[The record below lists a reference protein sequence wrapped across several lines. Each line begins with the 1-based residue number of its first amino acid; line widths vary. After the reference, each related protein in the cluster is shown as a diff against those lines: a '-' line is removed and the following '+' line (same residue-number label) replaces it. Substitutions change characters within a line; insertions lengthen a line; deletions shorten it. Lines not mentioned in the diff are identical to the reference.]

1 MSIADEIKAASSKK
15 MDNTAEEQK
24 GVSRDSQHKNVDVD
38 SQHLKGSADFLPDSV
53 YFVNRQN
60 KSKSSVVVLDGDLG
74 KASPLEW
81 DEWTTNSDESSTISV
96 VMQPGYGKTGLVNDD
111 DFQTSSSFEFQSKQ
125 KNEANEPNRSYADFE
140 KDILTSRLKHNA
152 DDLNRKKYS
161 PDFLEEKNKSTS
173 VINISDRSP
182 RNNLRT
188 QSRDLNEQK
197 KSDKS
202 DYVTRYRNL
211 APKIE
216 EPEQEPGEGK
226 LQPREYSPSYRD
238 LPRSRDSSATRFVAI
253 DAYLGLKDNSSP
265 DPEEIREMEKC
276 REREERREI
285 RRIEMEV
292 MEERRQKRELERGEK
307 RFLNS
312 LERNKESGARQEES
326 RRREPSKGREEENVA
341 RGEQQ
346 GADKD
351 IKEDLCSSL
360 LTIKNAS
367 VSPEER
373 RYSEVYL
380 TGLKRLTASESD
392 SKDKQ
397 EKFYGSASTDDS
409 KSWYQSKMSDN
420 KLASDQGTGK
430 SPRSVTPVNRE
441 QGQSDNK
448 PKAEMK
454 NGESSIP
461 GFLSKTQQFDVEKKL
476 DQDIHFDSEFPTF
489 SAYLKRT
496 YGQSYTYRTRESS
509 ETSEKG
515 EKLYNEERNLKSVDD
530 SKRMDIERNRANDL
544 SYEYSISDKASQ
556 KINEQHKYK
565 ASEHISR
572 KANFDIDKEQENDVK
587 VMRVSNKDDP
597 LNIEDPNDSNSFLS
611 RSKESIY
618 ESSGSAPHNTE
629 CFSKQLIKNTAV
641 TKSKSS
647 KNENRDASPTID
659 LLKRSF
665 ESLQY
670 ALNNKELE
678 LMSPKACQDLRRDSP
693 SPERTPEP
701 NERLSDSSQ
710 SRSRSRTK
718 KRTVQSQSRSRESS
732 QKMRLKEIAP
742 TFYEAKYN
750 GGLDKRSLDREDR
763 IMRNE
768 ELYLSERGFH
778 PQNNVHSDSLR
789 GAEVEHFSHLNQRYA
804 EKYPMD
810 LNDED
815 ISVMKKFIHH
825 KKDELPSELFCM
837 DVETF
842 KKLYVQNR
850 VLEMKREASVSRR
863 SSITSNINELE
874 ILNRNQK
881 KAGNQTEND
890 PPCPEL
896 GDALYNSPKGSRR
909 PDQIIAEIPAHTPIE
924 YGSPKKKNVA
934 VQMQVSNTLS
944 SLVCPAC
951 LIWRVLRIKSKIIV
965 FVHFIRCLL

>member
-1 MSIADEIKAASSKK
+1 
-15 MDNTAEEQK
+15 MDNSVGEEQL
-24 GVSRDSQHKNVDVD
+24 GVSRDSQPN
-38 SQHLKGSADFLPDSV
+38 SQCLKDSADILPDSV

-60 KSKSSVVVLDGDLG
+60 KSKSSVVVLDGDIG

-81 DEWTTNSDESSTISV
+81 DEWTTNSDESSTVSV

-140 KDILTSRLKHNA
+140 KENLTSRLKHNA
-152 DDLNRKKYS
+152 DDLNRKSYS
-161 PDFLEEKNKSTS
+161 TDFLVDENKSTKA
-173 VINISDRSP
+173 IKISDRSP

-188 QSRDLNEQK
+188 QSRDVKAQSEQHLDEHK
-197 KSDKS
+197 KSD
-202 DYVTRYRNL
+202 YETRYRNS
-211 APKIE
+211 APKIK
-216 EPEQEPGEGK
+216 EPEPEPGEEK
-226 LQPREYSPSYRD
+226 VRPREYSPSYRD

-265 DPEEIREMEKC
+265 DPEELREMEKC

-292 MEERRQKRELERGEK
+292 MEERRQKRELERGER

-312 LERNKESGARQEES
+312 RERNKENGARSEEG
-326 RRREPSKGREEENVA
+326 RRRDRSRG
-341 RGEQQ
+341 RGEEKGAASEHQ
-346 GADKD
+346 GADKN

-373 RYSEVYL
+373 RHSEVYL
-380 TGLKRLTASESD
+380 TGLKRLTATESD
-392 SKDKQ
+392 SKAKQ

-430 SPRSVTPVNRE
+430 SPRSVSPVKELE
-441 QGQSDNK
+441 QEQSDK
-448 PKAEMK
+448 KQKTEMK
-454 NGESSIP
+454 NLESSVP
-461 GFLSKTQQFDVEKKL
+461 GFLSKIQQIDVEKKR

-515 EKLYNEERNLKSVDD
+515 EKRCNEERNLESVDG
-530 SKRMDIERNRANDL
+530 SKRKDIERNRANDL

-556 KINEQHKYK
+556 KINEQYKYK
-565 ASEHISR
+565 DSEHISR
-572 KANFDIDKEQENDVK
+572 KANFDLDKGKENDVTSMK
-587 VMRVSNKDDP
+587 VTNKDDF
-597 LNIEDPNDSNSFLS
+597 LNIEDPNDAKSFLS

-618 ESSGSAPHNTE
+618 ESSGSAPSNSE
-629 CFSKQLIKNTAV
+629 CFSKQLIKNSAA

-678 LMSPKACQDLRRDSP
+678 LMSPKACQDLRRASP

-701 NERLSDSSQ
+701 HERLSDSSQ

-763 IMRNE
+763 IIRNE

-778 PQNNVHSDSLR
+778 PQNNVQSDGLR
-789 GAEVEHFSHLNQRYA
+789 GAEAEHFNHLNQRYA

-863 SSITSNINELE
+863 SSITSNINEQE
-874 ILNRNQK
+874 ILNRNLNK
-881 KAGNQTEND
+881 PGNLTEDD

-896 GDALYNSPKGSRR
+896 GDVLYNPSKGSRR
-909 PDQIIAEIPAHTPIE
+909 SDHMAEGPVHTPME
-924 YGSPKKKNVA
+924 YGSPKKKSVA
-934 VQMQVSNTLS
+934 VQMQVSNTS
-944 SLVCPAC
+944 V
-951 LIWRVLRIKSKIIV
+951 
-965 FVHFIRCLL
+965 

>member
-1 MSIADEIKAASSKK
+1 
-15 MDNTAEEQK
+15 MDNTTEERK
-24 GVSRDSQHKNVDVD
+24 GVSKDSQHKNVDVD
-38 SQHLKGSADFLPDSV
+38 SQHLKDSADFLPDSV

-60 KSKSSVVVLDGDLG
+60 KSKSSVVVLDGELG

-96 VMQPGYGKTGLVNDD
+96 VMQPGYGKTGLGNDD

-125 KNEANEPNRSYADFE
+125 KNEPNEPNRSYADFE
-140 KDILTSRLKHNA
+140 KDNLTSRLKHNA

-161 PDFLEEKNKSTS
+161 TDFLEEKNKSTS
-173 VINISDRSP
+173 AINISDLP

-188 QSRDLNEQK
+188 QSRDDKAQAEQYLNEQK

-202 DYVTRYRNL
+202 DYVTRYQNF

-216 EPEQEPGEGK
+216 EPESEPSEGK

-292 MEERRQKRELERGEK
+292 MEERRQKRELERGER

-326 RRREPSKGREEENVA
+326 RRRERSKGLEEENVV

-380 TGLKRLTASESD
+380 TGLKRLTAAESD

-420 KLASDQGTGK
+420 KLASDQETGK
-430 SPRSVTPVNRE
+430 SPRSVTPLNRE

-448 PKAEMK
+448 PKTEMK

-509 ETSEKG
+509 ETSGKG
-515 EKLYNEERNLKSVDD
+515 EKRNNEEKNLESVDE

-544 SYEYSISDKASQ
+544 SYEYSISDIASQ

-587 VMRVSNKDDP
+587 VMKVSNKDDP
-597 LNIEDPNDSNSFLS
+597 LNIEDTHDSNSFLS

-618 ESSGSAPHNTE
+618 ESSGSAPNNTE

-750 GGLDKRSLDREDR
+750 GGLDKRSLDHEDR
-763 IMRNE
+763 IIRNE
-768 ELYLSERGFH
+768 ELYMSERGFH

-789 GAEVEHFSHLNQRYA
+789 GAEAEHFSHLNQRYA

-863 SSITSNINELE
+863 SSITSNINEQE
-874 ILNRNQK
+874 ILNRNQNK
-881 KAGNQTEND
+881 SGNQTEND
-890 PPCPEL
+890 PPEL
-896 GDALYNSPKGSRR
+896 GDALYNSAKGSRR
-909 PDQIIAEIPAHTPIE
+909 PDQSMVEIPANTAME

-934 VQMQVSNTLS
+934 VQMQVSNTSS

-951 LIWRVLRIKSKIIV
+951 FIRRLLRI
-965 FVHFIRCLL
+965 

>member
-1 MSIADEIKAASSKK
+1 
-15 MDNTAEEQK
+15 MDNSAGEEQQ
-24 GVSRDSQHKNVDVD
+24 GVSRDSQPKNVD
-38 SQHLKGSADFLPDSV
+38 SQCLKDSADFLPDSV

-60 KSKSSVVVLDGDLG
+60 KSKSSVVVLDGDIG

-140 KDILTSRLKHNA
+140 KENLTSRLKHNA

-161 PDFLEEKNKSTS
+161 TDFLVDENKSTS
-173 VINISDRSP
+173 AINISDRSP

-188 QSRDLNEQK
+188 QSRDVKAESELHLDEHK
-197 KSDKS
+197 KSD
-202 DYVTRYRNL
+202 YATRYRNL

-216 EPEQEPGEGK
+216 EPESEPGEEK
-226 LQPREYSPSYRD
+226 LRPREYSPSYRD

-265 DPEEIREMEKC
+265 DPEELREMEKC

-292 MEERRQKRELERGEK
+292 MEERRHKRELERGER

-312 LERNKESGARQEES
+312 LERNKENGARSEEGKRRDRS
-326 RRREPSKGREEENVA
+326 RGREEEA
-341 RGEQQ
+341 TSEHQ
-346 GADKD
+346 GADKN

-380 TGLKRLTASESD
+380 TGLKRLTATESD
-392 SKDKQ
+392 SKAKQ

-430 SPRSVTPVNRE
+430 SPRSVTPVNPE
-441 QGQSDNK
+441 QEQTDNK
-448 PKAEMK
+448 PKTEMK
-454 NGESSIP
+454 IKESSIP
-461 GFLSKTQQFDVEKKL
+461 GFLSQTQQFDVEKKL
-476 DQDIHFDSEFPTF
+476 DRDIHFDSEFPTF

-515 EKLYNEERNLKSVDD
+515 EKRCNEERNLESVDG
-530 SKRMDIERNRANDL
+530 SKRKDIERNRANDL

-556 KINEQHKYK
+556 KINEQYKYK
-565 ASEHISR
+565 DSEHISR
-572 KANFDIDKEQENDVK
+572 KANFDSDKGKEIDVTAMK
-587 VMRVSNKDDP
+587 VTNKDDS
-597 LNIEDPNDSNSFLS
+597 LNIEDPNDSKSFLS

-618 ESSGSAPHNTE
+618 ESSGSAPSNSE
-629 CFSKQLIKNTAV
+629 CFSKQLIKNSTA

-678 LMSPKACQDLRRDSP
+678 LMSPKACQDLRRVSP
-693 SPERTPEP
+693 SPERTPESH
-701 NERLSDSSQ
+701 ERLSDSSQ

-718 KRTVQSQSRSRESS
+718 KRTVQSQSRSRDSS

-763 IMRNE
+763 IIRNE

-778 PQNNVHSDSLR
+778 PQNNVHSDGLR
-789 GAEVEHFSHLNQRYA
+789 GAEAEHFSQYNQRYA

-825 KKDELPSELFCM
+825 KKDEIPSELFCM

-863 SSITSNINELE
+863 SSITSNINEQE
-874 ILNRNQK
+874 ILNRNLNK
-881 KAGNQTEND
+881 PGSQTEDD

-896 GDALYNSPKGSRR
+896 GDARYNPSKGSRR
-909 PDQIIAEIPAHTPIE
+909 PDLSMAEVPAHTPME

-934 VQMQVSNTLS
+934 VQMQVSNTS
-944 SLVCPAC
+944 V
-951 LIWRVLRIKSKIIV
+951 
-965 FVHFIRCLL
+965 

>member
-1 MSIADEIKAASSKK
+1 
-15 MDNTAEEQK
+15 MDKPGEEQSQQC
-24 GVSRDSQHKNVDVD
+24 VSRDSQRTNLE
-38 SQHLKGSADFLPDSV
+38 SQRLKDSADFLPDSV

-74 KASPLEW
+74 KNSPLEW

-96 VMQPGYGKTGLVNDD
+96 VMQPGYGKTVLVNDD
-111 DFQTSSSFEFQSKQ
+111 DFQTSSSFEFQSK
-125 KNEANEPNRSYADFE
+125 KNSGANEPSRSYVDFE
-140 KDILTSRLKHNA
+140 KENLTSRLKQNA
-152 DDLNRKKYS
+152 DEIHNKKHS
-161 PDFLEEKNKSTS
+161 TEFLENERREKEKKSSSST
-173 VINISDRSP
+173 NISDPRRIRSKEIHA
-182 RNNLRT
+182 
-188 QSRDLNEQK
+188 QSDLYLDEKQ

-202 DYVTRYRNL
+202 DYATRYRNS

-216 EPEQEPGEGK
+216 EPEPEPREEK
-226 LQPREYSPSYRD
+226 LRAREYSPSYRD
-238 LPRSRDSSATRFVAI
+238 IPRSRDNSATRFVAI
-253 DAYLGLKDNSSP
+253 DAYLGLKDNSNP
-265 DPEEIREMEKC
+265 DQEELIEMEKC

-292 MEERRQKRELERGEK
+292 MEERRQKREQDREER
-307 RFLNS
+307 RYISS
-312 LERNKESGARQEES
+312 LERNKENGPKAEES
-326 RRREPSKGREEENVA
+326 RRREGIKGREEEKMA
-341 RGEQQ
+341 PRGNNQ

-380 TGLKRLTASESD
+380 TGLKRLTATESD
-392 SKDKQ
+392 SKAKQ

-420 KLASDQGTGK
+420 KLISDQGTGK
-430 SPRSVTPVNRE
+430 SPQSVTPVNRE
-441 QGQSDNK
+441 HEKYENK
-448 PKAEMK
+448 TKSELK
-454 NGESSIP
+454 NGETIFP
-461 GFLSKTQQFDVEKKL
+461 GFLSKTQLMDVEKKL

-515 EKLYNEERNLKSVDD
+515 EKRNNDENNLKTVDD
-530 SKRMDIERNRANDL
+530 SQKTKDIERRQVNDL

-556 KINEQHKYK
+556 KINEQQNHKD
-565 ASEHISR
+565 AEHISR
-572 KANFDIDKEQENDVK
+572 KANFDIEKGK
-587 VMRVSNKDDP
+587 VFKSNAS
-597 LNIEDPNDSNSFLS
+597 NNEDLNDSNSFLS

-618 ESSGSAPHNTE
+618 ESSGSAPSNNE
-629 CFSKQLIKNTAV
+629 CFSKQLIKNNTA

-647 KNENRDASPTID
+647 KTENRDASPTID

-665 ESLQY
+665 ESLQH

-678 LMSPKACQDLRRDSP
+678 LMSPKACQDLRRLSP

-701 NERLSDSSQ
+701 HERLSDSSQ

-732 QKMRLKEIAP
+732 QKRRLKEIAP

-763 IMRNE
+763 ILRNE
-768 ELYLSERGFH
+768 EFYLSERGFH
-778 PQNNVHSDSLR
+778 PQNKLHNDSLR
-789 GAEVEHFSHLNQRYA
+789 GAEAEHFSHVNERYA

-810 LNDED
+810 LDDED
-815 ISVMKKFIHH
+815 INVMKKFIHH

-863 SSITSNINELE
+863 SSITSNINDQE
-874 ILNRNQK
+874 ILNRNQHNS
-881 KAGNQTEND
+881 GNLIEND
-890 PPCPEL
+890 PSCTEL
-896 GDALYNSPKGSRR
+896 GEDLCKMGSRR
-909 PDQIIAEIPAHTPIE
+909 PDHGTVEAQAHTPRE
-924 YGSPKKKNVA
+924 YGSPMKKSVA
-934 VQMQVSNTLS
+934 VQMQVSKALVWSCLS
-944 SLVCPAC
+944 SAC
-951 LIWRVLRIKSKIIV
+951 
-965 FVHFIRCLL
+965 

>member
-1 MSIADEIKAASSKK
+1 
-15 MDNTAEEQK
+15 MDKTGEEQC
-24 GVSRDSQHKNVDVD
+24 VSRDSQRTNLD
-38 SQHLKGSADFLPDSV
+38 SQRLKDSADFLPESV

-74 KASPLEW
+74 KNSPLEW

-111 DFQTSSSFEFQSKQ
+111 DFQTSSSFEFQSK
-125 KNEANEPNRSYADFE
+125 KNSGANEPTRSYVDFE
-140 KDILTSRLKHNA
+140 KENLTSRLKQNTDDFHN
-152 DDLNRKKYS
+152 KKYS
-161 PDFLEEKNKSTS
+161 MEFLENERQEKEKKSSSSNNISDQRRIHSKEVKAKSDLEEKQKSD
-173 VINISDRSP
+173 ISD
-182 RNNLRT
+182 
-188 QSRDLNEQK
+188 
-197 KSDKS
+197 
-202 DYVTRYRNL
+202 YATRYRNF

-216 EPEQEPGEGK
+216 EPEPEPREEK
-226 LQPREYSPSYRD
+226 LRAREYSPSYRD
-238 LPRSRDSSATRFVAI
+238 IPRSRDSSATRFVAI
-253 DAYLGLKDNSSP
+253 DAYLGLKDNSNP
-265 DPEEIREMEKC
+265 DQEELIEIEKC

-292 MEERRQKRELERGEK
+292 MEERRQKREQERDE
-307 RFLNS
+307 RRYISS
-312 LERNKESGARQEES
+312 LERNKETGLKAEES
-326 RRREPSKGREEENVA
+326 RRREGSKGREEEKMA
-341 RGEQQ
+341 HRGKHQ

-380 TGLKRLTASESD
+380 TGLKRLTATESD
-392 SKDKQ
+392 SKAKQ

-409 KSWYQSKMSDN
+409 KSWYQSKISDN
-420 KLASDQGTGK
+420 KLIFDQGTGK
-430 SPRSVTPVNRE
+430 SPQSVTPVNRE
-441 QGQSDNK
+441 HEKYENK
-448 PKAEMK
+448 TKSENK
-454 NGESSIP
+454 NGETIIP
-461 GFLSKTQQFDVEKKL
+461 GFLSKTQLLDVEKKL

-515 EKLYNEERNLKSVDD
+515 EKRNNDENDFKTVDEIQ
-530 SKRMDIERNRANDL
+530 KTKDIERSQVNDL

-556 KINEQHKYK
+556 KINEQQNHKD
-565 ASEHISR
+565 AEHISR
-572 KANFDIDKEQENDVK
+572 KANFDIEKGK
-587 VMRVSNKDDP
+587 VLKSNASY
-597 LNIEDPNDSNSFLS
+597 NEDLNDSNSFLS

-618 ESSGSAPHNTE
+618 ESSGSAPSNTE
-629 CFSKQLIKNTAV
+629 CFNKQLIKNNAA

-647 KNENRDASPTID
+647 KTENRDASPTID

-665 ESLQY
+665 ESLQH

-678 LMSPKACQDLRRDSP
+678 LMSPKACQDLRRVSP

-701 NERLSDSSQ
+701 HERLSDSSQ

-750 GGLDKRSLDREDR
+750 TGGTDNRSLDREDR
-763 IMRNE
+763 ILRNE
-768 ELYLSERGFH
+768 EFYLSERGFH
-778 PQNNVHSDSLR
+778 PQNKLHNDSLR
-789 GAEVEHFSHLNQRYA
+789 GAEAEHFSHLNQRYA

-810 LNDED
+810 LDDED

-863 SSITSNINELE
+863 SSITSNINDQE
-874 ILNRNQK
+874 IQNRNQHNS
-881 KAGNQTEND
+881 GNLIEND
-890 PPCPEL
+890 PSCTEL
-896 GDALYNSPKGSRR
+896 GEDLFKTGSRR
-909 PDQIIAEIPAHTPIE
+909 PDHGTAEAQAHTPRD
-924 YGSPKKKNVA
+924 YGSPMKKSVA
-934 VQMQVSNTLS
+934 VQMQVSKA
-944 SLVCPAC
+944 LVCIVCPLLARFDAC
-951 LIWRVLRIKSKIIV
+951 FICLSREIGSK
-965 FVHFIRCLL
+965 FR

>member
-1 MSIADEIKAASSKK
+1 
-15 MDNTAEEQK
+15 MDKLGEEQ
-24 GVSRDSQHKNVDVD
+24 SQQSDPRDPQHTNIDSQR
-38 SQHLKGSADFLPDSV
+38 LKDSADFLPDSV

-74 KASPLEW
+74 KDSPLEW
-81 DEWTTNSDESSTISV
+81 DGWTTNSDESSTISV
-96 VMQPGYGKTGLVNDD
+96 VMQPGYGKTGLINDD
-111 DFQTSSSFEFQSKQ
+111 DFQTSSSFEFQSK
-125 KNEANEPNRSYADFE
+125 KNSGANEPTRSYADFE
-140 KDILTSRLKHNA
+140 KENLTSRLKQNA
-152 DDLNRKKYS
+152 DDFHNKKHS
-161 PDFLEEKNKSTS
+161 AEFLENERQEKEKKSTS
-173 VINISDRSP
+173 ATKISDPRSIHSMEVKV
-182 RNNLRT
+182 
-188 QSRDLNEQK
+188 QSDLYMDEKQ

-202 DYVTRYRNL
+202 DYATRYRNL

-216 EPEQEPGEGK
+216 EPVPEPREEK
-226 LQPREYSPSYRD
+226 LRVREYSPSYRD
-238 LPRSRDSSATRFVAI
+238 IPRSRDSSATRFVAI
-253 DAYLGLKDNSSP
+253 DAYLGLKDNSNP
-265 DPEEIREMEKC
+265 DQEELIEIEKC
-276 REREERREI
+276 REREERREM

-292 MEERRQKRELERGEK
+292 MEERRQKREQERGE
-307 RFLNS
+307 RRYVSS
-312 LERNKESGARQEES
+312 LERNKETSARKEES
-326 RRREPSKGREEENVA
+326 RRREEEKMA
-341 RGEQQ
+341 HRGDHQ
-346 GADKD
+346 GADKN

-380 TGLKRLTASESD
+380 TGLKRLTATESD
-392 SKDKQ
+392 SKTKQ

-409 KSWYQSKMSDN
+409 KSWYQSRMSDS
-420 KLASDQGTGK
+420 KLVSDQGMGK
-430 SPRSVTPVNRE
+430 SPRSVTPVNHE
-441 QGQSDNK
+441 QEKYENK
-448 PKAEMK
+448 TKSEVK
-454 NGESSIP
+454 NGETIIP
-461 GFLSKTQQFDVEKKL
+461 GFLSKTQQLDVEKKL
-476 DQDIHFDSEFPTF
+476 DQNIHFDSEFPTF

-515 EKLYNEERNLKSVDD
+515 EKRNNDEKNLKSIDESQKTKD
-530 SKRMDIERNRANDL
+530 TERSRVNDL

-556 KINEQHKYK
+556 KINEQQNHKD
-565 ASEHISR
+565 AEHISR
-572 KANFDIDKEQENDVK
+572 KANFDIEKDKVLK
-587 VMRVSNKDDP
+587 SNAS
-597 LNIEDPNDSNSFLS
+597 NNEDLNDSNSFLS

-618 ESSGSAPHNTE
+618 ESSGSAPSNNE
-629 CFSKQLIKNTAV
+629 CFSKQLIKNNAA

-647 KNENRDASPTID
+647 KTENRDASPTID

-678 LMSPKACQDLRRDSP
+678 LMSPKACQDLRRVSP

-701 NERLSDSSQ
+701 HEGLSDSSQ

-763 IMRNE
+763 ILRNE
-768 ELYLSERGFH
+768 ESYLSERGFH
-778 PQNNVHSDSLR
+778 PQNNVHNDSLR
-789 GAEVEHFSHLNQRYA
+789 GAETEHFSHLNQRYA

-810 LNDED
+810 LDDED

-863 SSITSNINELE
+863 SSITSNINDQEN
-874 ILNRNQK
+874 INRNQSNS
-881 KAGNQTEND
+881 GNLVEND

-896 GDALYNSPKGSRR
+896 GEDLYSSSKMGSRR
-909 PDQIIAEIPAHTPIE
+909 PDHGSAEAQAHTPRE
-924 YGSPKKKNVA
+924 YGSPMKKSVA
-934 VQMQVSNTLS
+934 VQMQVSKAEVWSCLS
-944 SLVCPAC
+944 SAC
-951 LIWRVLRIKSKIIV
+951 
-965 FVHFIRCLL
+965 